1 MTVQIEIDEKLLA
14 EADALA
20 KDLQINRT
28 EIFQNT
34 LQEVLRKLRL
44 IEKDRK
50 TIESYRNFPQ
60 QPEEYE
66 IWQDEQVWEDE

>member
-1 MTVQIEIDEKLLA
+1 MTVQIEIDEELLA

-20 KDLQINRT
+20 KELQINRT

-50 TIESYRNFPQ
+50 TIESYKRLPQ

-66 IWQDEQVWEDE
+66 IWQEEQVWEDE

>member
-1 MTVQIEIDEKLLA
+1 MTVQIEIDEKLWA
-14 EADALA
+14 EAEALA
-20 KDLQINRT
+20 KDLQIDGS

-44 IEKDRK
+44 IEKDQK
-50 TIESYRNFPQ
+50 TIKSYRSFPQ

-66 IWQDEQVWEDE
+66 IWQDEQVWEEK